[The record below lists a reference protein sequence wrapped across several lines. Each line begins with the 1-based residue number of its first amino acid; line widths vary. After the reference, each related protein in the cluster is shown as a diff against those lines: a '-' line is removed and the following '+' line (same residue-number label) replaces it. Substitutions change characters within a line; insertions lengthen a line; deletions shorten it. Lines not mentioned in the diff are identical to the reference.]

1 MTATTTELAMSE
13 TPDISVVIPLL
24 NESESLPEF
33 AAWIDRVMTAN
44 RFRYEAIFIDDG
56 SRNVDTAQALGFAI
70 YMPAPQE
77 DFGHLLESVG
87 RS

>member
-1 MTATTTELAMSE
+1 MSE

-24 NESESLPEF
+24 NESESLPEL

-56 SRNVDTAQALGFAI
+56 SSDASWDVIRSLSEANSSVRGIRFRRNGCVDLA
-70 YMPAPQE
+70 
-77 DFGHLLESVG
+77 HLRDEF
-87 RS
+87 

>member
-1 MTATTTELAMSE
+1 MDKADGKGMEAYVDAVYRSDRSHELKPS
-13 TPDISVVIPLL
+13 
-24 NESESLPEF
+24 
-33 AAWIDRVMTAN
+33 
-44 RFRYEAIFIDDG
+44 EAIVRKMIAAGGLEPAETLFIDDG